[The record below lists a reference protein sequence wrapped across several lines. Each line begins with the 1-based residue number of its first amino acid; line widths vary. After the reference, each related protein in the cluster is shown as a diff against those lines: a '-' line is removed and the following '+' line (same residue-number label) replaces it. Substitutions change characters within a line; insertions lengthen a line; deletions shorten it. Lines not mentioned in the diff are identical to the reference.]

1 MSSPAWKFEQDGH
14 GGVRYPNVLL
24 IGTPTVNGHCTADAG
39 SLVNV
44 SAVCAY
50 DSVPTGAVTAT
61 V

>member
-1 MSSPAWKFEQDGH
+1 M
-14 GGVRYPNVLL
+14 LL